1 MDHSFALKLRNM
13 FKEREAEYD
22 QDVSQAKRNCSLDE
36 LQADLNEIF
45 NELFGLEDYAQEDD
59 LSELSVQLP
68 EEDMEEEEYI
78 MMLPSEDAE
87 DETPEDVLDTE
98 CNIFHKR
105 RNIAQNAIDP
115 GGTQ

>member
-22 QDVSQAKRNCSLDE
+22 QDVLQAKRNCSLDE

-59 LSELSVQLP
+59 LSELSIQMP
-68 EEDMEEEEYI
+68 DEDMEEDEFI
-78 MMLPSEDAE
+78 MMLPSEDEE
-87 DETPEDVLDTE
+87 DETPEDALDE
-98 CNIFHKR
+98 ESNIFRKK
-105 RNIAQNAIDP
+105 RNIAQNAVDP
-115 GGTQ
+115 GAAQ